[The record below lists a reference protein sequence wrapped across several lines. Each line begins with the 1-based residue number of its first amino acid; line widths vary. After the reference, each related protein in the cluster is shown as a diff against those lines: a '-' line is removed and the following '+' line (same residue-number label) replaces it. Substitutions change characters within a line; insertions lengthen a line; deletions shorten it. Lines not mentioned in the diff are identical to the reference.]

1 MMNKIEA
8 RKLKKKYDNF
18 SLNDI
23 SFSIP
28 KGYITGLIG
37 KNGMG
42 KTTTIKC
49 ILSLNKYNGE
59 IFYDGN
65 KIKDLGY
72 LQDVGVIMS
81 DSFLAKDWTLTLVNK
96 AMKVGYDNWNED
108 TYFSYLKR
116 FDLNKSLKVQE
127 LSRGMKIKLMLSI
140 ALSHKA
146 NTLILDEP
154 TSGLDPS
161 MRDEFTDIIK
171 DFISIDGNT
180 VVYSTHITQDLDR
193 IADYII
199 FIDDGNIIFNGPMED
214 FLDMYVVVKGGEEDL
229 DLIKGLNIIG
239 FKKTSLYFEALV
251 EKKNLHNIDDKLV
264 FENPDIEK
272 IMVLYGRKNN
282 GEY

>member
-18 SLNDI
+18 SLNDM

-65 KIKDLGY
+65 KIKDLEY

-214 FLDMYVVVKGGEEDL
+214 FLDLYVVVKGGEEDL

>member
-18 SLNDI
+18 SLNDM